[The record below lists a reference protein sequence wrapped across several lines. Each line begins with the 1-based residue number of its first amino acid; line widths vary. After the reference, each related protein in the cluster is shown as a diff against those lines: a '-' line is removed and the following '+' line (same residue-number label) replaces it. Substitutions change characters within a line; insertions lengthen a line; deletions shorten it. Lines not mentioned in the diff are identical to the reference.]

1 MVEQLKVDVKK
12 SLGFKTNGRVKPAS
26 KKEVANLKS
35 KFFMCPECDNI
46 ETAEVIQFG
55 EIIRCPKC
63 NAVMKEPL

>member
-35 KFFMCPECDNI
+35 KFFM
-46 ETAEVIQFG
+46 
-55 EIIRCPKC
+55 
-63 NAVMKEPL
+63 